1 MCNLIRIISYCKD
14 KSIDFI
20 SDFLI
25 NKNNNQEEIN
35 KYIEVQQRL
44 EKLHEAIRRGVGIQY
59 AYGIRF

>member
-1 MCNLIRIISYCKD
+1 MCNLTRIINYCKD

-44 EKLHEAIRRGVGIQY
+44 ERLHEAIRRGVGIQY